1 MKIRQLDTIPV
12 SPFVYVK
19 IHTDSGLF
27 GVGEASL
34 SGRRSA
40 VVGALE
46 HIAPMLVG
54 LDATRIEHIWQKW
67 WIC

>member
-27 GVGEASL
+27 G
-34 SGRRSA
+34 RRLRTDT
-40 VVGALE
+40 GD
-46 HIAPMLVG
+46 P
-54 LDATRIEHIWQKW
+54 
-67 WIC
+67 